1 LNAIALTDYT
11 SGTDVT
17 TAQMLFYYIQ
27 MNGLNSLREIGEDIS
42 ASTISYYNDRA
53 DGFALFLL
61 ITMILGIAFLVLTS
75 FLIIPKIFNV
85 NRTNMKV
92 LSLFGYIP
100 PEEVEELADRCE
112 QYIQVYLDEIA
123 ARRNYSYIGSK

>member
-1 LNAIALTDYT
+1 
-11 SGTDVT
+11 
-17 TAQMLFYYIQ
+17 